1 MNLSDDF
8 NLEDSLSKSL
18 SYEMDLGYESIN
30 SGIDSMKDNW
40 LYQDLEDDGLF
51 HNSLT
56 RNSGV
61 DISFKGHLED
71 LYNPEIQRA
80 QESYD
85 SHMSQL
91 ADASNLSD
99 MKYHLEEAEYSKDTE
114 LYFQDC
120 LDEAR
125 RNQAINEAHLDSI
138 TSQADIA
145 KQYQQEIENVLYPN
159 KYNK

>member
-8 NLEDSLSKSL
+8 NLEDSLSESL

-40 LYQDLEDDGLF
+40 QYQDLEDDGLF

-85 SHMSQL
+85 SHMSHL
-91 ADASNLSD
+91 ADTSNFSD
-99 MKYHLEEAEYSKDTE
+99 MKYHLEKAEQAKGTE
-114 LYFQDC
+114 CFFQDC
-120 LDEAR
+120 LEDARRNKAIDEAR
-125 RNQAINEAHLDSI
+125 LDSI
-138 TSQADIA
+138 TRQADIA
-145 KQYQQEIENVLYPN
+145 KQYQQEIENILYPN
-159 KYNK
+159 KCNK